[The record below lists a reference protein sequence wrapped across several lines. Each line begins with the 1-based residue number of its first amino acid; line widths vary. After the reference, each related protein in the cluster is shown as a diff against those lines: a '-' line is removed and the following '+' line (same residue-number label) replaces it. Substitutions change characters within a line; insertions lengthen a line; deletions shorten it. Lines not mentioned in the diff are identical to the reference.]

1 MLPILR
7 MGGQIFS
14 GRAESRRREHE
25 IKAQGHAKDIGIQVF
40 KNAVIQARR
49 EEQKQPC
56 PWADRPLTLIARVN
70 RVDRTS
76 MADRKTWHQFV
87 ELLGVVQT
95 EVTCC
100 SAAIAGQVKHGA
112 EMGIRMM
119 VPAHNP
125 QPAHTRSGQAS
136 SAADADQSRCR
147 QTRWRPGTPRPS
159 RQPDPIEP
167 GNHHG
172 DGAARCH

>member
-1 MLPILR
+1 

-56 PWADRPLTLIARVN
+56 PWGDRPLTLIARVN

-76 MADRKTWHQFV
+76 MAYRKTWHQFV

-119 VPAHNP
+119 VPAHNLP
-125 QPAHTRSGQAS
+125 TLAQNRPAALQMQVNL
-136 SAADADQSRCR
+136 AADK
-147 QTRWRPGTPRPS
+147 PGGV
-159 RQPDPIEP
+159 QVLP
-167 GNHHG
+167 GLHDNLI
-172 DGAARCH
+172 R